1 SGRQGRPGRACGA
14 DGPRRCD
21 WIIALAVIGGC
32 AGCRRRS
39 TVGKPEQ
46 PGDWRGKWPGHPP
59 PAPPLDPASRIDAA
73 PRVRADTTAATL
85 PLDPRLVGGQL
96 VGLAVLAGA
105 IAMAIARLSLR
116 TQRPQDGDQKSK

>member
-1 SGRQGRPGRACGA
+1 VTARPG
-14 DGPRRCD
+14 
-21 WIIALAVIGGC
+21 
-32 AGCRRRS
+32 
-39 TVGKPEQ
+39 
-46 PGDWRGKWPGHPP
+46 H
-59 PAPPLDPASRIDAA
+59 AA

-116 TQRPQDGDQKSK
+116 TQRPQDGDKKSK